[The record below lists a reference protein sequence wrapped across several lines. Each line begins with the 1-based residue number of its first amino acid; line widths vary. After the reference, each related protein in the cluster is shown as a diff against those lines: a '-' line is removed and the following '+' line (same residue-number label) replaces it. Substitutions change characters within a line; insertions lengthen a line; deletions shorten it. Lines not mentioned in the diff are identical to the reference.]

1 MAVHKPFD
9 WIIFGTWSSLV
20 VEEYEMDRVCE
31 SDEAVAQKAISLL
44 ELTSLNADD
53 TTERIVA
60 LCERALTPVGNV
72 AAVCVLPRF
81 AGLARRTL
89 DSLLAREVK
98 VVAAVNFPNAGASVS
113 TVESETHAAMLTGA
127 DEIDLVYPF
136 HAQLSGDR
144 AIGADMVAAC
154 KAKCGQ
160 RGLLTVT
167 LETGV
172 LRDPQIIHQV
182 CRNAIRGGASFLKTS
197 TGKQAAGTTPQ
208 AARILIEAIA
218 EGGAQVGFKASGNVR
233 TLDEVRIYLDVV
245 QKKFGPFW
253 AEPARVR
260 LSGASLLDDLL
271 SHLGVRL

>member
-1 MAVHKPFD
+1 
-9 WIIFGTWSSLV
+9 
-20 VEEYEMDRVCE
+20 MDRVCV
-31 SDEAVAQKAISLL
+31 SDEAVAQQAIGLL
-44 ELTSLNADD
+44 ELTSLNIDD

-144 AIGADMVAAC
+144 AIGAEMVAAC
-154 KAKCGQ
+154 KAKCGD

-182 CRNAIRGGASFLKTS
+182 CRNAIQGGASFLKTT

-218 EGGAQVGFKASGNVR
+218 EVGAQVGFKASGNVR
-233 TLDEVRIYLDVV
+233 TLDEARLYLDVV
-245 QKKFGPFW
+245 QRKFGPLW
-253 AEPARVR
+253 CAPTRVR